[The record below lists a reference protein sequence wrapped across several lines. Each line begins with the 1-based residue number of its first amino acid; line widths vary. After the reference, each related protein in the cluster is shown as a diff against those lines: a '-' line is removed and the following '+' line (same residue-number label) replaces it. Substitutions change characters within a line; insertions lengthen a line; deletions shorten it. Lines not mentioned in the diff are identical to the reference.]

1 MKAQTASALPLIT
14 LDSWDQIFNR
24 KALYQLE
31 PILPKFVAERRW
43 FRSKARAIQCI
54 AVSDAIPVPAADSC
68 VLVLRVQYADEGCDH
83 YLLPLSVAA
92 HTDSDELL
100 AKVAGPD
107 GPEKTLYG
115 ALTNAKFRD
124 ALLNAIRSEEKF
136 EGHNGE
142 FIASRTRAF
151 EEQAASTIDSFVSRA
166 EQSNTSVIY
175 RDHYIL
181 KLFRKIEPGINP
193 DVEIGAFLTA
203 QGFKHTPAVLGA
215 LTYRAKGGDA
225 MTEYAAGMLQTFVPN
240 EGDAWKYTL
249 ESLTG
254 FFDRTPNRPAPQHPH
269 HPFELLDQPMPT
281 DARELLGDYADSAR
295 LLGKR
300 TAEMHA
306 ALTDSNTSSDFAPE
320 PFTEEDAEMLYE
332 ELLGQADIT
341 FELLRRKEAA
351 LTGEAAE
358 AARNLL
364 KIEHRVTERFAALR
378 NRRFDASR
386 IRYHGDYHLGQVL
399 HTGSDFMIID
409 FEGEPMRPLAHRRTK
424 TLAMRDV
431 AGMIRSFQYAAYSA
445 PNASSANAES
455 YADYWTAWVS
465 ATYLN
470 AYFEEG
476 SGHPFVPQE
485 RDERK
490 ILFDAFLLQKALYE
504 VAYEL
509 NNRPDWVRIPL
520 RGILSLMA

>member
-14 LDSWDQIFNR
+14 LDSWDQIFDR

-31 PILPKFVAERRW
+31 PILPKFIAERRW
-43 FRSKARAIQCI
+43 FRAKARAIQCI
-54 AVSDAIPVPAADSC
+54 AIADAIPVPVADSC
-68 VLVLRVQYADEGCDH
+68 ILVLRIQYADQGCDH
-83 YLLPLSVAA
+83 YLLPVSFAE

-100 AKVAGPD
+100 AKVAGSD

-115 ALTNAKFRD
+115 ALSNAKFRD

-136 EGHNGE
+136 DGHNGA
-142 FIASRTRAF
+142 FLASRTNAF
-151 EEQAASTIDSFVSRA
+151 QEETASNIDSFVSRA

-175 RDHYIL
+175 RDRYIL

-193 DVEIGAFLTA
+193 DVEIGTFLTA
-203 QGFKHTPAVLGA
+203 RGFKHTPAVLGA
-215 LTYRAKGGDA
+215 FTYRAKGGDA
-225 MTEYAAGMLQTFVPN
+225 ITEYAAGLLQAFVPN
-240 EGDAWKYTL
+240 QGDAWKYTL

-254 FFDRTPNRPAPQHPH
+254 FFERTANQPAPPH
-269 HPFELLDQPMPT
+269 AQHPFELLDQPIPA
-281 DARELLGDYADSAR
+281 DVRKLLGDYADSGR
-295 LLGKR
+295 LLGRR

-306 ALTDSNTSSDFAPE
+306 ALTDPNADSDFAPE
-320 PFTEEDAEMLYE
+320 PFTEQDAETLYE
-332 ELLGQADIT
+332 EMLGQAGIT

-364 KIEHRVTERFAALR
+364 RIEHRVTERFAALR
-378 NRRFDASR
+378 SRRFNASR

-399 HTGSDFMIID
+399 YTGDDFMIID

-445 PNASSANAES
+445 PNASSISTES
-455 YADYWTAWVS
+455 YADYWTVWAS
-465 ATYLN
+465 AAFLN
-470 AYFEEG
+470 AYFEEAR
-476 SGHPFVPQE
+476 GHPFVPQD
-485 RDERK
+485 RVERK

-520 RGILSLMA
+520 RGILGLLA